1 MSGQNWMRPAD
12 VRILRQ
18 LRDERPDYL
27 ALVANRLGMHLGY
40 VERRCAVL
48 VDHGLVEPVSGEVV
62 YRTTERGE
70 EILAEKA
77 ELETDAADTATSD

>member
-1 MSGQNWMRPAD
+1 MQPAD
-12 VRILRQ
+12 ERILRQ
-18 LRDERPDYL
+18 LEAERQDYL

-70 EILAEKA
+70 QFLAEEA
-77 ELETDAADTATSD
+77 ELDAESADPATSD